1 MVWRPTCSTLSYKA
15 FKFSRNRKHTA
26 FIADKNEF
34 TNPSWFTHIGSI
46 MHSWLR
52 RKKNLHD
59 IKRKKNEYNL
69 NYLNRRYLL
78 KRAVIL
84 KVRVLFVLHAN
95 IYEINHAMMG
105 LLPVLRDSNPIWVTP
120 FAKRLKTWNTEK
132 IQLGCICHI

>member
-1 MVWRPTCSTLSYKA
+1 
-15 FKFSRNRKHTA
+15 
-26 FIADKNEF
+26 
-34 TNPSWFTHIGSI
+34 

-84 KVRVLFVLHAN
+84 KERVLFVLRAN

-105 LLPVLRDSNPIWVTP
+105 LLPVLRDSNPMWVTP

-132 IQLGCICHI
+132 IQLCCICHI